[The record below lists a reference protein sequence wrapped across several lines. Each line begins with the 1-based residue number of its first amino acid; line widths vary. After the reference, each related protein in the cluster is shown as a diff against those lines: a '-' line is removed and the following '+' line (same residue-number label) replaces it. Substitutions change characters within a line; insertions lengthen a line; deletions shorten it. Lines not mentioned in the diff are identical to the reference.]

1 MAFLICF
8 KKQFPNPICN
18 NVTYIGPACKQVLI
32 IYAAERASFPPA
44 GSFETRRGEFSVPDP

>member
-1 MAFLICF
+1 MTFLICF
-8 KKQFPNPICN
+8 KKQFPNPIGN

-32 IYAAERASFPPA
+32 TCAAERASFPPT